1 MKKAIIIGSLFSIN
15 ILLKLWFSLDI
26 ELNNDEL
33 FSLYH
38 AQMSVKNIFFH
49 LSSGNNPPFFELF
62 LHFWIKFSGINNP
75 WLIRNPSVLFS
86 SFTALIIFQ
95 IGNMIKGSKVGLAAG
110 ILFTFS
116 QFANETGILLRAY
129 PLLVFL
135 LTANFLAFIHL
146 FALNKR
152 KSLFWIFIWII
163 TQTLAWYTHY
173 FSIWIIISQG
183 LFLLTNKKQF
193 LAFLKISFFPVL
205 FFSPFIPILF
215 NRFLNSSSGTWV
227 QTAPYDAIYLALW
240 KYGNKPYMA
249 VLFII
254 AIIYTIRLFIAQK
267 SVQGMSIFYW
277 YFIPTFS
284 MFILSIP
291 SPFAIPMFTD
301 LYLYFTSPA
310 LYLLVSFGF
319 INFIETINQKN
330 RIYIYLVSLFI
341 LILSFFPV
349 KFNNKL
355 KDIDPIAFKNLT
367 IAVYPASNCFSYMY
381 YFDKSKFKEVQQE
394 NIYLNISKLLQK
406 SNVFMIDSNVFYY
419 DIIQSNTHCKLLNF
433 EVDRTLD
440 TQLLNKWTVKNK
452 FLTKNISEKKQ
463 NFQIVD
469 LLN

>member
-15 ILLKLWFSLDI
+15 ILLKLWFSLYC

-38 AQMSVKNIFFH
+38 AQMSVKNIFLQ
-49 LSSGNNPPFFELF
+49 LSSGNNPPLFELF

-75 WLIRNPSVLFS
+75 WLIRIPSVLFS

-95 IGNMIKGSKVGLAAG
+95 IGNIIKGFKVGLAAA
-110 ILFTFS
+110 ILFTLS
-116 QFANETGILLRAY
+116 QFANETSVLLRAY

-146 FALNKR
+146 FTLNKK
-152 KSLFWIFIWII
+152 KSLFWMFVWII
-163 TQTLAWYTHY
+163 TQTLVWYTHY

-183 LFLLTNKKQF
+183 LFSLTNKKQF
-193 LAFLKISFFPVL
+193 LAFLKMSFFPIL
-205 FFSPFIPILF
+205 FFSPFIPILY

-227 QTAPYDAIYLALW
+227 QTAPYDAIYLTLW

-254 AIIYTIRLFIAQK
+254 AIVYTIRLFIAQK
-267 SVQGMSIFYW
+267 SVNGMAIIYW
-277 YFIPTFS
+277 YFVPTFL

-291 SPFAIPMFTD
+291 SRFAIPMFTD

-310 LYLLVSFGF
+310 LFLLVSFGIVHF
-319 INFIETINQKN
+319 VESINQKN
-330 RIYIYLVSLFI
+330 RIYIYLASLSI
-341 LILSFFPV
+341 SILSFFPV
-349 KFNNKL
+349 KSNNKL
-355 KDIDPIAFKNLT
+355 TDINPIAFNNLT

-381 YFDKSKFKEVQQE
+381 YFDKSKFKQVQQE

-406 SNVFMIDSNVFYY
+406 SNVFIIDSNVFYY
-419 DIIQSNTHCKLLNF
+419 DTIQSNTQCKLLNF
-433 EVDRTLD
+433 EVNRTLD
-440 TQLLNKWTVKNK
+440 TQLLNRWIVKNK
-452 FLTKNISEKKQ
+452 FLTIKSSEKNQ

-469 LLN
+469 FIN

>member
-15 ILLKLWFSLDI
+15 ILLKLWFSLNI

-49 LSSGNNPPFFELF
+49 LSSGNNPPLFELF

-75 WLIRNPSVLFS
+75 WLIRIPSVLFS

-95 IGNMIKGSKVGLAAG
+95 IGNMIKSYKVGLAAA
-110 ILFTFS
+110 ILFTLS
-116 QFANETGILLRAY
+116 QFANETGVLLRAY

-135 LTANFLAFIHL
+135 ITANFLAFINL
-146 FALNKR
+146 FTLNKKR
-152 KSLFWIFIWII
+152 SLFWMFVWII

-183 LFLLTNKKQF
+183 LFSLTNKKQF
-193 LAFLKISFFPVL
+193 LAFLKISSFPIL

-215 NRFLNSSSGTWV
+215 NRFLNSSTGTWV
-227 QTAPYDAIYLALW
+227 QTAPYDAIYLTLW

-254 AIIYTIRLFIAQK
+254 AIVYSFRSFVALK
-267 SVQGMSIFYW
+267 SGRGMSIFYW
-277 YFIPTFS
+277 YFIPTIS

-291 SPFAIPMFTD
+291 SPFAVPMFTD

-310 LYLLVSFGF
+310 LFLLVSFGF
-319 INFIETINQKN
+319 VHFIESINQKN
-330 RIYIYLVSLFI
+330 RIYIYLALLSISIF
-341 LILSFFPV
+341 SFFPV
-349 KFNNKL
+349 KSNNKL
-355 KDIDPIAFKNLT
+355 TDIDPIAFKNLT
-367 IAVYPASNCFSYMY
+367 IVVYPASNCFSYMY
-381 YFDKSKFKEVQQE
+381 YFDKSKFKQVQQE

-406 SNVFMIDSNVFYY
+406 SDVFMIDSNVFYY
-419 DIIQSNTHCKLLNF
+419 DTIQSNTQCKLLNF
-433 EVDRTLD
+433 EVNRTLD
-440 TQLLNKWTVKNK
+440 TQLLNRWIVKNK
-452 FLTKNISEKKQ
+452 FLTTKSSEKNQ

-469 LLN
+469 IRN

>member
-15 ILLKLWFSLDI
+15 ILLKLWFSLYF

-38 AQMSVKNIFFH
+38 AQMSVKNIFLQ
-49 LSSGNNPPFFELF
+49 LSSGNNPPLFELF

-75 WLIRNPSVLFS
+75 WLIRIPSVLFS

-95 IGNMIKGSKVGLAAG
+95 IGNIIKGFKVGLAAA
-110 ILFTFS
+110 ILFTLS
-116 QFANETGILLRAY
+116 QFANETSVLLRAY

-146 FALNKR
+146 FTLNKK
-152 KSLFWIFIWII
+152 KSLFWMFVWII

-183 LFLLTNKKQF
+183 LFSLTNKKQF
-193 LAFLKISFFPVL
+193 LAFLKMSFFPIL
-205 FFSPFIPILF
+205 FFSPFIPILY

-227 QTAPYDAIYLALW
+227 QTAPYDAIYLILW

-254 AIIYTIRLFIAQK
+254 AIVYTIRLFIAQK
-267 SVQGMSIFYW
+267 SVNGMAIIYW
-277 YFIPTFS
+277 YFVPTFL

-291 SPFAIPMFTD
+291 SRFAIPMFTD

-310 LYLLVSFGF
+310 LFLLVSFGIVHF
-319 INFIETINQKN
+319 VESINQKN
-330 RIYIYLVSLFI
+330 RIYIYLASLSI
-341 LILSFFPV
+341 SILSFFPV
-349 KFNNKL
+349 KSNNKL
-355 KDIDPIAFKNLT
+355 TDINPIAFNNLT

-381 YFDKSKFKEVQQE
+381 YFDKSKFKQVQQE

-406 SNVFMIDSNVFYY
+406 SNVFIIDSNVFYY
-419 DIIQSNTHCKLLNF
+419 DTIQSNTQCKLLNF
-433 EVDRTLD
+433 EVNRTLD
-440 TQLLNKWTVKNK
+440 TQLLNRWIVKNK
-452 FLTKNISEKKQ
+452 FLTIKSSEKNQ

-469 LLN
+469 FIN

>member
-38 AQMSVKNIFFH
+38 AQMSLKNIFLH
-49 LSSGNNPPFFELF
+49 LSSGNNPPLFELF

-75 WLIRNPSVLFS
+75 WLIRIPSVLFS

-95 IGNMIKGSKVGLAAG
+95 IGNVIKGFKVGLAAG
-110 ILFTFS
+110 ILFTLS

-146 FALNKR
+146 FTLNKK
-152 KSLFWIFIWII
+152 KSSFWIFIWII

-183 LFLLTNKKQF
+183 LFSLTNKKQF

-205 FFSPFIPILF
+205 FFSPFFPILF

-227 QTAPYDAIYLALW
+227 QTAPYDAIYLILW

-267 SVQGMSIFYW
+267 SDKGMSIAYW
-277 YFIPTFS
+277 YFIPTFL

-310 LYLLVSFGF
+310 LYLLVSIGL
-319 INFIETINQKN
+319 IHFIESLNQKN
-330 RIYIYLVSLFI
+330 RIYFYLTSLSI
-341 LILSFFPV
+341 SVLSFFPV
-349 KFNNKL
+349 KSNNKL
-355 KDIDPIAFKNLT
+355 KDIDPIAFNDLT
-367 IAVYPASNCFSYMY
+367 IAIYPASNCFSYMY
-381 YFDKSKFKEVQQE
+381 YFDKSKFQQVQQE

-419 DIIQSNTHCKLLNF
+419 DAIQSKTNCKLLNF
-433 EVDRTLD
+433 EVNRTLD
-440 TQLLNKWTVKNK
+440 TQLLNRWVVKNK
-452 FLTKNISEKKQ
+452 FLTTKSSKKNE
-463 NFQIVD
+463 NFQIID